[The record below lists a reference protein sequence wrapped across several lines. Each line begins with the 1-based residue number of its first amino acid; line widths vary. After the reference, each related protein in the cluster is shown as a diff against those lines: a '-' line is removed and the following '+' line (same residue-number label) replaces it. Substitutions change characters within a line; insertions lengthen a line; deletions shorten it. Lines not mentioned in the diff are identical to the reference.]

1 MLREEVVSVN
11 QLIQVVK
18 ENSLDSHFKDLKSKA
33 LFEKF
38 LLLPNKKEDMSD
50 QQKKTLE
57 EYEATFFGRYKNL
70 YDTTKT
76 RYKQKKDHAKK
87 ELDRWEQDKD
97 YKRISNKGGPEKILT
112 QMIDLLFYTVTEIS
126 NVVKELT
133 NEELDDVKLE
143 ENVKV
148 FSEFLSKIFGINDL
162 QFNQRLHLMFLL
174 AIKQIRGYQI
184 AKSVWLRRKAD
195 KWGSK
200 FVLRQKNTKGYD
212 YITIMDGKIDKIKLK
227 EGQTIGFNTHHTA
240 TYKDEHIPIEEFL
253 DLHILETPTLVGDE
267 LEEVFDKELKS
278 SIIKKRMNNTL
289 KKIISAMF
297 KMYHEPERVDLILM
311 KTAEI
316 NHFDASKNG
325 RMIYPRLFAP
335 ERFDEV
341 KDVFER
347 APQGLSLEDVVDML
361 VFNQVTFNKCKYFWV
376 HCDEWARNCFILEDR
391 KQLNWLDFEDS
402 VYIGNGSFDS
412 TKITKNGGRCWNRLV
427 SQNDDP
433 ADLEFVHL
441 NAISSFAR
449 LFTATLQFYSVNDIF
464 REEGKLENYPDIID
478 AMFEEILVNLE
489 KWANNK
495 KKQITPTRTIPNP
508 ELLNSKIKI
517 QFLLACYDWAI
528 HWNEHRPHKQHRS
541 WSKRGDNTVFNHFKE
556 TVMENITK
564 LLKKQEKSNKKDNL
578 NKEKNKAA
586 KEKKA
591 EDEKQQFAFGE
602 ERDDAYMVARNLK
615 QNVEKLMAEKPP
627 LGKLIKHDSL
637 HSIDNC
643 IEKLQ
648 YFLIKYGAMLHTED
662 VSEIRDIDEIF
673 REYESIFINDVLLQ
687 HYDTRKRS
695 YRKEVYMLLNHCL
708 LRRGILDLHINNE
721 ISDEWKNYFK
731 QYSFIFNM
739 RKDGKNQIVNH
750 FLILRMNKLGSD
762 VDIKELDEGI
772 INELDINY
780 ERNKLSV
787 IKMIEFMDDASQRDS
802 SKPDFFLE

>member
-1 MLREEVVSVN
+1 MLREEIVSVN

-57 EYEATFFGRYKNL
+57 EYEATFFGRYKNFS
-70 YDTTKT
+70 DTTKT
-76 RYKQKKDHAKK
+76 RYKQKKEHAKK
-87 ELDRWEQDKD
+87 ELHCWEQDKD

-126 NVVKELT
+126 NVEKELT
-133 NEELDDVKLE
+133 NEELNDVKLE

-148 FSEFLSKIFGINDL
+148 FSEFLSKIFEINDL

-184 AKSVWLRRKAD
+184 AKPVWLRKKAD
-195 KWGSK
+195 TWGSK
-200 FVLRQKNTKGYD
+200 FVLRKKNTEGYD
-212 YITIMDGKIDKIKLK
+212 YITIMDGKIDRSKLK

-240 TYKDEHIPIEEFL
+240 TLNDQHIPIEEFL
-253 DLHILETPTLVGDE
+253 DLHILETPTLAGDE
-267 LEEVFDKELKS
+267 LEEVFEKELKL
-278 SIIKKRMNNTL
+278 SIAKKKINATL
-289 KKIISAMF
+289 KEIISAMF
-297 KMYHEPERVDLILM
+297 RMYHEPQRVSLILK

-316 NHFDASKNG
+316 SDFGAENG
-325 RMIYPRLFAP
+325 RMIYPRVFAP
-335 ERFDEV
+335 QRFDEV

-347 APQGLSLEDVVDML
+347 APQGLSLEDIVDML
-361 VFNQVTFNKCKYFWV
+361 VFTKVWSNKRYYFWA

-402 VYIGNGSFDS
+402 VYIKDGSFDS
-412 TKITKNGGRCWNRLV
+412 EEIKKNGGRCWNRLT
-427 SQNDDP
+427 SGDNNP
-433 ADLEFVHL
+433 ARLEFVHL

-449 LFTATLQFYSVNDIF
+449 LFTATLQFYSVNDIY
-464 REEGKLENYPDIID
+464 REEGKLENYPDIIG
-478 AMFEEILVNLE
+478 AMFEDILGNLE
-489 KWANNK
+489 EWANSEK
-495 KKQITPTRTIPNP
+495 KEITPTRTIENP
-508 ELLNSKIKI
+508 ELLNPKIKI

-528 HWNEHRPHKQHRS
+528 HWNEHRPHKPDRS
-541 WSKRGDNTVFNHFKE
+541 WSKKEDNTVFNHFKE
-556 TVMENITK
+556 TVIENITK
-564 LLKKQEKSNKKDNL
+564 LLKKQEKLNKKDNL

-586 KEKKA
+586 KEKEA
-591 EDEKQQFAFGE
+591 EDEKQHLAYGE
-602 ERDDAYMVARNLK
+602 EQIEAYMTARNLK

-627 LGKLIKHDSL
+627 LGKLIKYASL
-637 HSIDNC
+637 RSIDNY
-643 IEKLQ
+643 IKKLQ
-648 YFLIKYGAMLHTED
+648 YFLIRYDAELHTED
-662 VSEIRDIDEIF
+662 SSEIRDIDEIF

-695 YRKEVYMLLNHCL
+695 YRKEVYRLLNHCL

-731 QYSFIFNM
+731 QYSFIFNFG
-739 RKDGKNQIVNH
+739 KDGKNQIVNH

-762 VDIKELDEGI
+762 EDIKELDERI
-772 INELDINY
+772 KKVLDINY

-787 IKMIEFMDDASQRDS
+787 IKMMKFMDDASQRDS

>member
-57 EYEATFFGRYKNL
+57 EYEATFFGRYKNFS
-70 YDTTKT
+70 DTTKT
-76 RYKQKKDHAKK
+76 RYKQKKEHAKK
-87 ELDRWEQDKD
+87 ELHCWEQDKD

-126 NVVKELT
+126 NVEKELT

-148 FSEFLSKIFGINDL
+148 FSEFLSKIFEINDL

-184 AKSVWLRRKAD
+184 AKPVWLRKKAD

-200 FVLRQKNTKGYD
+200 FVLRKKNTEGYD
-212 YITIMDGKIDKIKLK
+212 YITIMDGEIDRSKLK

-240 TYKDEHIPIEEFL
+240 TLNDQHIPIEEFL
-253 DLHILETPTLVGDE
+253 DLHILETPTLAGDE
-267 LEEVFDKELKS
+267 LEEVFEKELKL
-278 SIIKKRMNNTL
+278 SIAKKKINSTL

-297 KMYHEPERVDLILM
+297 RMYHEPQRVSLKLK

-316 NHFDASKNG
+316 SDFGAENG
-325 RMIYPRLFAP
+325 RMIYPRVFAP
-335 ERFDEV
+335 QRFDEV
-341 KDVFER
+341 KDVFDR
-347 APQGLSLEDVVDML
+347 APQGLSLEDIVDML
-361 VFNQVTFNKCKYFWV
+361 VFTKVRVKDTYYFWA

-402 VYIGNGSFDS
+402 VYIRDGSFDS
-412 TKITKNGGRCWNRLV
+412 EEIEKNGGRCWNRLT
-427 SQNDDP
+427 SGDNNP
-433 ADLEFVHL
+433 ARLEFVHL

-449 LFTATLQFYSVNDIF
+449 LFTATLQFYSVNDIY
-464 REEGKLENYPDIID
+464 REEGKLENYPDIIG
-478 AMFEEILVNLE
+478 AMFEDILGNLE
-489 KWANNK
+489 EWANSEK
-495 KKQITPTRTIPNP
+495 KEITPTRTIENP
-508 ELLNSKIKI
+508 ELLNPKIKI

-528 HWNEHRPHKQHRS
+528 HWDNHGPDKSDRS
-541 WSKRGDNTVFNHFKE
+541 WSKKEDNTVFNHFKE
-556 TVMENITK
+556 TVIENITK

-586 KEKKA
+586 KEKEA
-591 EDEKQQFAFGE
+591 EDEKQHFAYGE
-602 ERDDAYMVARNLK
+602 EQIEAYMTARNLK

-627 LGKLIKHDSL
+627 LGKLIEYASL
-637 HSIDNC
+637 RSIDNC

-648 YFLIKYGAMLHTED
+648 YFLIRYDAELHTGD
-662 VSEIRDIDEIF
+662 SSEIRDIDEIF

-687 HYDTRKRS
+687 HYDSRKRS
-695 YRKEVYMLLNHCL
+695 YRKEVYRLLNHCL

-762 VDIKELDEGI
+762 VDIKKLDEGI
-772 INELDINY
+772 IKELDKSY
-780 ERNKLSV
+780 ERKKLSV
-787 IKMIEFMDDASQRDS
+787 NKMIEFMDDASQRDS